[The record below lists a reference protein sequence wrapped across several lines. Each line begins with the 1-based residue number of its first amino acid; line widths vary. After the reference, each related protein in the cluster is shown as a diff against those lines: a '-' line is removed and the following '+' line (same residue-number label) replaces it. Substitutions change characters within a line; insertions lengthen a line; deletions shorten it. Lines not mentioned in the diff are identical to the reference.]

1 LFQPFSIDFSL
12 AISVVGDI
20 TNLPIVLIYLLFC
33 NFGKEGAFM
42 AVISIYGRVLVLVE
56 YLGNPTMI
64 RY

>member
-20 TNLPIVLIYLLFC
+20 SNLPIVLIYLLFC
-33 NFGKEGAFM
+33 NFGKEGTFM